1 MQDVVRSQSGRRS
14 VVAFAVAGLVAAGLL
29 VTAVFGSTGGA
40 ATPPNAEARQV
51 AALNA
56 RLAGA
61 EQDAKF
67 WQQLVQN
74 FKPAKSLKLNSMA
87 DHQVLVLPSG
97 LVLALHFD
105 SMNLAKAKNLNW
117 VAVGIPGVFTQADK
131 ARVNRLYG
139 PGINHFHDL
148 KTDVHGG
155 KRGVTGIWFAH
166 IGARNFTSPFGK
178 VTQGKIDPKFMPT
191 APPK

>member
-1 MQDVVRSQSGRRS
+1 MPDVTRARKGRRS
-14 VVAFAVAGLVAAGLL
+14 FVALL
-29 VTAVFGSTGGA
+29 VTLVATGLIGGAVFGSSGGQA
-40 ATPPNAEARQV
+40 APATAEAQKI
-51 AALNA
+51 AALEA
-56 RLAGA
+56 RLAA
-61 EQDAKF
+61 TELDAKF

-74 FKPAKSLKLNSMA
+74 FKPARSLKLNSMA

-117 VAVGIPGVFTQADK
+117 IAVGIPGVFTQADK

-166 IGARNFTSPFGK
+166 IGARKFTSPFGK
-178 VTQGKIDPKFMPT
+178 VVQGKIDPTFMPT

>member
-1 MQDVVRSQSGRRS
+1 MQEAVRSQFGRRS
-14 VVAFAVAGLVAAGLL
+14 MVGFIVALVAAGLL
-29 VTAVFGSTGGA
+29 VAAVFGSTGGA
-40 ATPPNAEARQV
+40 ATPGNAEAQQV

-61 EQDAKF
+61 EQNAKF

-74 FKPAKSLKLNSMA
+74 FKPAKSLELNSMA

-117 VAVGIPGVFTQADK
+117 VAVGIP
-131 ARVNRLYG
+131 ARV
-139 PGINHFHDL
+139 I
-148 KTDVHGG
+148 
-155 KRGVTGIWFAH
+155 KRG
-166 IGARNFTSPFGK
+166 GASVNGSHTE
-178 VTQGKIDPKFMPT
+178 M
-191 APPK
+191 A

>member
-1 MQDVVRSQSGRRS
+1 MQEAVSRQFGRRS
-14 VVAFAVAGLVAAGLL
+14 MVGFVVALVAAGLL
-29 VTAVFGSTGGA
+29 VAAVFGSTGGA
-40 ATPPNAEARQV
+40 ATPENTEAQQI

-56 RLAGA
+56 RLASA

-74 FKPAKSLKLNSMA
+74 FTPAKSLKLNSMA
-87 DHQVLVLPSG
+87 DHEMLMLPSG

-105 SMNLAKAKNLNW
+105 SMSLAKAKNLNW
-117 VAVGIPGVFTQADK
+117 LAVGIPGVFTQADK

-148 KTDVHGG
+148 KTDIHGG
-155 KRGVTGIWFAH
+155 KRGVQGIWFLH
-166 IGARNFTSPFGK
+166 IGARKFTSPFGK
-178 VTQGKIDPKFMPT
+178 VTPGKIDPKFMPT

>member
-1 MQDVVRSQSGRRS
+1 MQKAVRAPLRRRALIAS
-14 VVAFAVAGLVAAGLL
+14 LVALAAAGL
-29 VTAVFGSTGGA
+29 TAGAVLGSSSGA
-40 ATPPNAEARQV
+40 TTATPSTQTRELT
-51 AALNA
+51 ALRA
-56 RLAGA
+56 RLTVA
-61 EQDAKF
+61 ERDAKF

-74 FKPAKSLKLNSMA
+74 FRPATSLKLNSMS
-87 DHQVLVLPSG
+87 DHRVLALPSG

-105 SMNLAKAKNLNW
+105 SMNLANAKNLNW
-117 VAVGIPGVFTQADK
+117 IAVGIPGIFTQADK

-155 KRGVTGIWFAH
+155 KRGVSGIWFLH
-166 IGARNFTSPFGK
+166 IGARTFTSPFGK
-178 VTQGKIDPKFMPT
+178 VAPGRVDPNFMPT

>member
-1 MQDVVRSQSGRRS
+1 MPDAVRTRPGRRS
-14 VVAFAVAGLVAAGLL
+14 LVALL
-29 VTAVFGSTGGA
+29 VTLVATGLAAAAIAGSKGEA
-40 ATPPNAEARQV
+40 APVSAEAQKI
-51 AALNA
+51 AALEA
-56 RLAGA
+56 RLAA
-61 EQDAKF
+61 SELDAKF

-87 DHQVLVLPSG
+87 DHQVLVLPSR

-117 VAVGIPGVFTQADK
+117 IAVGIPGVFTQADK

-166 IGARNFTSPFGK
+166 IGARTFTSPFGK
-178 VTQGKIDPKFMPT
+178 VAQGKIDPRFMPT

>member
-1 MQDVVRSQSGRRS
+1 MPDAVRARPGRRS
-14 VVAFAVAGLVAAGLL
+14 LVALLATLVATGLAGG
-29 VTAVFGSTGGA
+29 AVFGSSGEA
-40 ATPPNAEARQV
+40 ASASAEAQRV
-51 AALNA
+51 AALEA
-56 RLAGA
+56 RLAA
-61 EQDAKF
+61 SELDARF
-67 WQQLVQN
+67 WEQLVQN

-87 DHQVLVLPSG
+87 DHQVLALPSG

-117 VAVGIPGVFTQADK
+117 IAVGIPGVFTQADK

-155 KRGVTGIWFAH
+155 KRGARGVWFAH

-178 VTQGKIDPKFMPT
+178 VAQGKLDPSFMPT

>member
-1 MQDVVRSQSGRRS
+1 MQHTVFPGKSLVAVLLTAVVT
-14 VVAFAVAGLVAAGLL
+14 GLVAA
-29 VTAVFGSTGGA
+29 AVFGSSGGNA
-40 ATPPNAEARQV
+40 APASTQGQQV
-51 AALNA
+51 QALE
-56 RLAGA
+56 R
-61 EQDAKF
+61 DAKF
-67 WQQLVQN
+67 WQQLVQS
-74 FKPAKSLKLNSMA
+74 FKPARSLGLNSMA

-105 SMNLAKAKNLNW
+105 SMNLAKARNLNW
-117 VAVGIPGVFTQADK
+117 IAVGIPGVFTQADK

-148 KTDVHGG
+148 KTDIHGG
-155 KRGVTGIWFAH
+155 KRGVKGIWFAH

-178 VTQGKIDPKFMPT
+178 VVQGKIDPNFMPT

>member
-1 MQDVVRSQSGRRS
+1 MPEAVRARPGRRS
-14 VVAFAVAGLVAAGLL
+14 LVALLVTLVTAGLVGG
-29 VTAVFGSTGGA
+29 AVFGSSGEA
-40 ATPPNAEARQV
+40 APASADAQKIAFE
-51 AALNA
+51 A
-56 RLAGA
+56 RLAA
-61 EQDAKF
+61 SELDAKF
-67 WQQLVQN
+67 WQQLVQS
-74 FKPAKSLKLNSMA
+74 FKPAKSLGLNSMA

-105 SMNLAKAKNLNW
+105 NMKLAKAKNLNW
-117 VAVGIPGVFTQADK
+117 IAVGIPGVFTRADK

-148 KTDVHGG
+148 KTDIHGG
-155 KRGVTGIWFAH
+155 KRGVKGVWFAH

-178 VTQGKIDPKFMPT
+178 VVQGKIDPRFMPT